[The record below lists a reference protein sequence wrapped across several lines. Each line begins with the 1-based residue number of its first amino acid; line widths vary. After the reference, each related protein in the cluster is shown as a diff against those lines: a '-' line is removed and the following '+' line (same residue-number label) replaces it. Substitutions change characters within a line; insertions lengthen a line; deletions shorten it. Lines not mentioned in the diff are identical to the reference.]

1 MADGLKTFCGSRS
14 ELLAEHK
21 SLSGLTSGY
30 SLPAPSTKGT
40 NPGYE
45 SQHKREIPKINPF
58 YCTGIEEP
66 ANKSTQPRDQ
76 CDNLG
81 LDLTFF
87 FAVVWLLNPVLQ
99 KFLASVLGWDQKKKL
114 GGLKRN

>member
-87 FAVVWLLNPVLQ
+87 LLL
-99 KFLASVLGWDQKKKL
+99 FGC
-114 GGLKRN
+114 